1 MNISFEDSALEELYS
16 SGTTKDRK
24 YNQKD
29 FLKAKSWIFKNTI
42 KSDNLWQDGSRKR
55 IKEANKHIRNFQ
67 RFFKIMNN
75 LMPVNMITQM
85 KDLIK
90 K

>member
-1 MNISFEDSALEELYS
+1 MIKKKE
-16 SGTTKDRK
+16 TKNQR

-42 KSDNLWQDGSRKR
+42 KSNNLWQDGSRKR
-55 IKEANKHIRNFQ
+55 IKEVNTHIRNFQ

-75 LMPVNMITQM
+75 LMPFNQEIHTM
-85 KDLIK
+85 K
-90 K
+90 